1 MFKMD
6 AFVFFSKKKK
16 EEKERE
22 GEGREG
28 RKKKK
33 IKGKPLAGVR
43 THSSLTNTRTVPT
56 RCWHC

>member
-16 EEKERE
+16 EEKERG

-43 THSSLTNTRTVPT
+43 THSSLTNTRTVLT